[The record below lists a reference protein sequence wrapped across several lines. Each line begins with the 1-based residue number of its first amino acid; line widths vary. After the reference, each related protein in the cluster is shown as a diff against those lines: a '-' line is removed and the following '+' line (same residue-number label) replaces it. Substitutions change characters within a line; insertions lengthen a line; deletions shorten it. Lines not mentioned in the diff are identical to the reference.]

1 MSSGSDYD
9 DDDDDSYG
17 SSSGSSTGG
26 SSTSGGSGSSG
37 GRSGGG
43 AYNRRPNHDST
54 ASSSP
59 GGHALR
65 DAKVKLLKCASPAA
79 PYATV
84 RVTNSNDRTSRFYV
98 SVTFVDAAGITVR
111 AQTEKVKVPGNSKV
125 TARVKVGDEGLVESV
140 DHCEVEPQALPVSS

>member
-17 SSSGSSTGG
+17 SSTSG

-37 GRSGGG
+37 GRSSGG

-65 DAKVKLLKCASPAA
+65 DAKVELVKCASPAA

-84 RVTNSNDRTSRFYV
+84 RVTNSNKRTSRFYV
-98 SVTFVDAAGITVR
+98 SVTFVDADGITVR
-111 AQTEKVKVPGNSKV
+111 GQTQKVKVPGNGKV
-125 TARVKVGDEGLVESV
+125 TARVKVGGEGLVESV
-140 DHCEVEPQALPVSS
+140 DHCEVEPQALPASS